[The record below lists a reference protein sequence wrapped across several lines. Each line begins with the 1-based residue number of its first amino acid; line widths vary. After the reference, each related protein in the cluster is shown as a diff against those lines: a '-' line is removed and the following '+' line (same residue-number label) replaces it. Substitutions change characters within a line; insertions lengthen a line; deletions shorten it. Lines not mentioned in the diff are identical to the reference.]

1 MKDGSEKRFEKKTGL
16 KFKIRLFFA
25 QEFFRND
32 IVRYALL
39 TLAVLNAANWVA
51 LAVFI
56 NASRSCS
63 IILHYNVYFGVDLV
77 GEWWQAYLAP
87 AAATALILLNIF
99 LAWKFYGKKE
109 RVASYVLLLASVII
123 QLSSAIAVISVILI
137 NY

>member
-1 MKDGSEKRFEKKTGL
+1 MKYRNGKRFEKKVGL

-25 QEFFRND
+25 QGFFRNN
-32 IVRYALL
+32 IVRCALL
-39 TLAVLNAANWVA
+39 TLVVLNAANWIA

-56 NASRSCS
+56 NAGRSYS

-87 AAATALILLNIF
+87 ALATALILLNIF

-109 RVASYVLLLASVII
+109 RAASYVLLAASVMI
-123 QLSSAIAVISVILI
+123 QLSSAVASASVALV
-137 NY
+137 NW